1 MKMTVA
7 EIAELAG
14 CSRSIVNMRIKQ
26 IMPWVS
32 AGKGRKTMVNRED
45 AEKLLPTLPITNR
58 DLIME
63 IKEPNVQNEVSTSGT
78 SEVGPIIDAI
88 KEMQTENK
96 AFMLKVI
103 EIITPTHT
111 APITSEIEAPV
122 TVPRLSAPAPEMS
135 SRDRINKIVR
145 GYCAEQRIPYRDGW
159 DRLYIEHKYRCN
171 KDMKL
176 KAKNRGM
183 STMDLFVKDGE
194 IHNLLAI
201 ALEIYGE

>member
-32 AGKGRKTMVNRED
+32 AGKGRKTMVNKED
-45 AEKLLPTLPITNR
+45 AEKLLPTLPITNK

-63 IKEPNVQNEVSTSGT
+63 IKEPNVQNEVSASGT
-78 SEVGPIIDAI
+78 SESGSIIDAI
-88 KEMQTENK
+88 SKMQERQE

-103 EIITPTHT
+103 ELITPTAT
-111 APITSEIEAPV
+111 ITSKIEAPCP
-122 TVPRLSAPAPEMS
+122 VPQLSAPAPEMS

-145 GYCAEQRIPYRDGW
+145 GYCAERRIPYRDGW
-159 DRLYIEHKYRCN
+159 DRLYVEHKYRRN
-171 KDMKL
+171 KNMKL
-176 KAKNRGM
+176 KAKNRNM
-183 STMDLFVKDGE
+183 STMDLFVKDVE

>member
-1 MKMTVA
+1 MKMTVKQ
-7 EIAELAG
+7 IAEVAG
-14 CSRSIVNMRIKQ
+14 CHYKTVGYYANKIF
-26 IMPWVS
+26 P
-32 AGKGRKTMVNRED
+32 ATAEGKGKKRYYDQAQSLAIMEAIPKRKMVIGVKKE
-45 AEKLLPTLPITNR
+45 ETLLPEEKKAPSGLEGVLER
-58 DLIME
+58 ME
-63 IKEPNVQNEVSTSGT
+63 ARQE
-78 SEVGPIIDAI
+78 
-88 KEMQTENK
+88 

-103 EIITPTHT
+103 EIITPAHA
-111 APITSEIEAPV
+111 APITSEIEAPCP
-122 TVPRLSAPAPEMS
+122 VPRLSAPAPEMS

-159 DRLYIEHKYRCN
+159 DRLYVEHKYRCN

-201 ALEIYGE
+201 AIQIYGE